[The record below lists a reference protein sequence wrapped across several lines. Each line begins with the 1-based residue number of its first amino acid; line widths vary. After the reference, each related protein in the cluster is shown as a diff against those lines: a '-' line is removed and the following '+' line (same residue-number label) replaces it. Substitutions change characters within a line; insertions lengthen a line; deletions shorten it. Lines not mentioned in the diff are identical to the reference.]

1 MEIDLLGSE
10 KQSFVDKIEK
20 DLFENRTLYL
30 TQDISSFSIEEIIQF
45 IHHINIQDE
54 LKGLKSEDREP
65 IRVFVN
71 SYGGS
76 VYDGYAIVSELIA
89 SKTPIHTIVTG
100 YAMSMGLAIF
110 MAGDKRFISKYG
122 TLMYH
127 EISSSLQGSRE
138 EIKRAGEEYDRLQE
152 MYDELIMERSTLTK
166 EELEEHQKS
175 VSDWFIPSKVALEKG
190 LATDLYE

>member
-1 MEIDLLGSE
+1 MEFELMENE
-10 KQSFVDKIEK
+10 KQSFIDKIEK
-20 DLFENRTLYL
+20 ELFESRTLYL

-45 IHHINIQDE
+45 IHHINLQDD
-54 LKGLKSEDREP
+54 KNNVKVADRKP
-65 IRVFVN
+65 IKIYVN

-76 VYDGYAIVSELIA
+76 VYDGFAIVSELIA
-89 SKTPIHTIVTG
+89 SKTPVHTIVTG

-138 EIKRAGEEYDRLQE
+138 EIKRAGEEYDRLQG
-152 MYDELIMERSTLTK
+152 MYDELIMENSTLTK

-175 VSDWFIPSKVALEKG
+175 VSDWFIHSKAALEKG